1 MSDYHIVT
9 LTLDGPSSARH
20 FACDND
26 GDAIVWAEQQLDQ
39 RPLELW
45 SGKRLVRRL
54 SPNNP
59 NRAVT
64 LKVSDGRLVAGKSRS

>member
-1 MSDYHIVT
+1 MSDYRIVT
-9 LTLDGPSSARH
+9 LASDGPSSARH

-39 RPLELW
+39 CPLELW

-54 SPNNP
+54 SPSNP

-64 LKVSDGRLVAGKSRS
+64 LKVKDGRLVAGKPQS

>member
-9 LTLDGPSSARH
+9 LASDGQSSARH

-45 SGKRLVRRL
+45 AGERLVRRL
-54 SPNNP
+54 SPDNP

-64 LKVSDGRLVAGKSRS
+64 FKITEGRLVAGKSRS